1 MKIFDKMKIYASFV
15 VKEALSRRLV
25 CEVTKDMLNP
35 PQGILFVGL
44 HANIAVGGG

>member
-35 PQGILFVGL
+35 PPKGILFLGL
-44 HANIAVGGG
+44 HANIVVR